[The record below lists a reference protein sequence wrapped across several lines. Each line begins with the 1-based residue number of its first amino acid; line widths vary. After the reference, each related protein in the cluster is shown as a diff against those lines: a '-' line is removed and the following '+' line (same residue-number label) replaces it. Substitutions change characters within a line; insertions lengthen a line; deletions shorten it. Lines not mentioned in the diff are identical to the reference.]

1 MTPPVW
7 VAREAV
13 LAVHEQMLHE
23 FGGDSGVRDPGLLE
37 SALARPGNKFAYETP
52 TLFELAAAYAYGIVK
67 NHPFV
72 DGNKRTGFMAAVMF
86 LERNG
91 CRFSAGEADAVV
103 QTLGLAA
110 GEVGEADYAAWLA
123 ESCEP

>member
-1 MTPPVW
+1 VTPPVW

-13 LAVHEQMLHE
+13 LAVHEQMLAE
-23 FGGDSGVRDPGLLE
+23 FGGDSGVRDAGLLE
-37 SALARPGNKFAYETP
+37 SALARAENKFAYEAP
-52 TLFELAAAYAYGIVK
+52 TLFEMAAAYAYGIVK

-91 CRFSAGEADAVV
+91 CGFRAGEADAVV
-103 QTLGLAA
+103 RTLGLAA
-110 GEVGEADYAAWLA
+110 GELTEADYAAWLA
-123 ESCEP
+123 ENCSP

>member
-1 MTPPVW
+1 MKPPVW

-13 LAVHEQMLHE
+13 LAVHDQMLAE
-23 FGGDSGVRDPGLLE
+23 FGGDSGVRDTGLLE
-37 SALARPGNKFAYETP
+37 SALARPENKFAYEHP

-91 CRFSAGEADAVV
+91 CRFGAGEADAVV
-103 QTLGLAA
+103 RTLGLAA
-110 GEVGEADYAAWLA
+110 GELTEADYAAWLA
-123 ESCEP
+123 ESCTA

>member
-13 LAVHEQMLHE
+13 LAVHDQMLAE
-23 FGGDSGVRDPGLLE
+23 FGGDSGVRDAGLLE
-37 SALARPGNKFAYETP
+37 SALARAENKFAYEAP
-52 TLFELAAAYAYGIVK
+52 TLFEMAAAYAYGIVK

-91 CRFSAGEADAVV
+91 CRFRAGEVDAVV
-103 QTLGLAA
+103 RTLGLAA
-110 GEVGEADYAAWLA
+110 GELTEADDAVWLA
-123 ESCEP
+123 ENCSP

>member
-13 LAVHEQMLHE
+13 LAVHEQMLSE
-23 FGGDSGVRDPGLLE
+23 FGGDSGVRDAGLLE
-37 SALARPGNKFAYETP
+37 SALARPENKFGYGAP
-52 TLFELAAAYAYGIVK
+52 TLFEMAAAYAYGIVR

-86 LERNG
+86 LERNS

-103 QTLGLAA
+103 RTLGLAA
-110 GEVGEADYAAWLA
+110 GELTESDYAAWLA
-123 ESCEP
+123 ENCTP

>member
-13 LAVHEQMLHE
+13 LAVHEQMLAE
-23 FGGDSGVRDPGLLE
+23 FGGDSGVRDAGLLE
-37 SALARPGNKFAYETP
+37 SALARAENKFAYEAP
-52 TLFELAAAYAYGIVK
+52 TLFEMAAAYAYGIVK

-91 CRFSAGEADAVV
+91 SGFRAGEVDAVV
-103 QTLGLAA
+103 RTLGLAA
-110 GEVGEADYAAWLA
+110 GELTEADYAVWLA
-123 ESCEP
+123 ENCSP